1 MEEFVKYIESLEQ
14 RIAALERLVAELQAR
29 KPEVVEK
36 VVEVP
41 VEKVVE
47 KIVEVPVEKPAED
60 PEVEVEFIFDES
72 PIEEEELVVAP
83 EPVAE
88 PEPVVAPEPVA
99 EPEQP
104 IVEPQAA
111 PKFSTQ
117 IGAPVD
123 DIRKAISLGDR
134 FLFTRE
140 LFDNQGEKM
149 QAVLDVIND
158 MHSLADAMAYLDKHF
173 NWDKESKTY
182 QLFETALKRRFS

>member
-14 RIAALERLVAELQAR
+14 RIAALERLVAELEAR
-29 KPEVVEK
+29 KPE
-36 VVEVP
+36 
-41 VEKVVE
+41 VVE

-72 PIEEEELVVAP
+72 PIEEEPAPAPEPAPVPIPEPEPAP

-88 PEPVVAPEPVA
+88 PMS
-99 EPEQP
+99 Q
-104 IVEPQAA
+104 PQAA

-173 NWDKESKTY
+173 SWDKESKTY